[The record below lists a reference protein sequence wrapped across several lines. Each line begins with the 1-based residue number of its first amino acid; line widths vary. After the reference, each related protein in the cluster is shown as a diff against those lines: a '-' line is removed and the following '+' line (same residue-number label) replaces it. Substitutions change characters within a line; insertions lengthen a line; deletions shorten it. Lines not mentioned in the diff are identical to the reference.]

1 MLTVEFSTRARGQ
14 FEKIR
19 EGRVQDRVASALE
32 ELAESPL
39 SGKPLQGPWSGCR
52 SYRIGDY
59 RIVYQVFPQRHVL
72 GILRIDHRRE
82 VYR

>member
-1 MLTVEFSTRARGQ
+1 MLTIEFSTHARHQ

-19 EGRVQDRVASALE
+19 EAPIRERVASALE
-32 ELAESPL
+32 ELAESPFA
-39 SGKPLQGPWSGCR
+39 GKPLQGPWAGCR

-59 RIVYQVFPQRHVL
+59 RVVYQILSKQRVL
-72 GILRIDHRRE
+72 GVLRIDHRRE